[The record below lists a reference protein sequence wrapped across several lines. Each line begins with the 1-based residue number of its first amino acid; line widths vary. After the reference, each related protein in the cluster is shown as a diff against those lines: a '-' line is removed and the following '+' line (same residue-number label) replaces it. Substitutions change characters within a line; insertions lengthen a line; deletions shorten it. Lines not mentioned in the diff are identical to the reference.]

1 MLEKQ
6 RPDKSAVGADQN
18 SVDSASVYKKSN
30 SELLNEIEKML
41 SASAEEMDTDR
52 IEEYLS
58 ILQERV
64 PVTEMYDPEEQWSK
78 LETEHPLI
86 FEEGPSPCIAYQ
98 ADEESVAKC
107 EHHRNRLLYFLRTVA
122 ISMAAVFCFVVT
134 ASALGFPPAQAVL
147 HWAEGVIQVYT
158 NPSGQ
163 MELSDD
169 DPSEYH
175 SLGEALEVNG
185 IDASG
190 LPTWIPRDYAVSNI
204 SVKSSDGVLKCSAI
218 YHSDRGNVAIRVID
232 HMMPFSVETK
242 ERNTTGSIYIHNET
256 EYYIAA
262 DDGVI
267 KAGWHHGNLSYII
280 SGQISEDE
288 IKEMINSI
296 Q

>member
-175 SLGEALEVNG
+175 SLGEALEANG

-190 LPTWIPRDYAVSNI
+190 LPTWIPRDYTLSAVTVRCTDGM
-204 SVKSSDGVLKCSAI
+204 VKCAAFFE
-218 YHSDRGNVAIRVID
+218 SDRGELVIRVLK
-232 HMMPFSVETK
+232 HSMPFFAGTEERDDKGSVYCKNDIECFIVT
-242 ERNTTGSIYIHNET
+242 NEGIT
-256 EYYIAA
+256 
-262 DDGVI
+262 
-267 KAGWHHGNLSYII
+267 KAGWQVGQIFYMAG
-280 SGQISEDE
+280 GQISEDE